1 MNFLLFDSPI
11 AEPEII
17 QPSMIFFGVTAIR
30 RGDSIYVRTKNIL
43 GSAEPRSIVAAHF
56 HLATSWDIQS
66 NKTGGVE

>member
-1 MNFLLFDSPI
+1 MNFLIFDSPI

-17 QPSMIFFGVTAIR
+17 QPPMIFFGVAAIK

-43 GSAEPRSIVAAHF
+43 SNGDQKIIAAHF
-56 HLATSWDIQS
+56 HLATSWDIQI